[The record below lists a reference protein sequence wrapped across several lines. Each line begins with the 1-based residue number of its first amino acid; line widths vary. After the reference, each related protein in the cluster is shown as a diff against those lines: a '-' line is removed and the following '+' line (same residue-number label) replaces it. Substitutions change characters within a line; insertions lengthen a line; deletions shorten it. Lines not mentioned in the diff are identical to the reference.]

1 MATNTIKTEMAA
13 SSNSTTLYKKI
24 VSRQNIYNSIY
35 CLESYVF
42 EKGLLDTN
50 SPVVA
55 IDGKI
60 LADNDLSLFFSLS
73 DKYKFSLITK
83 VIELCEQRLDEILKS
98 EDELFDVTVYF
109 KIKDKDEKNGE
120 LKFRPMHTARLTDM
134 ICMVCILNILMFEDD
149 EKAGRRYSELSKM
162 IPHNFFGNIP
172 SVDVGRLFCRWQNK
186 YKEYTESF
194 LKHCK
199 KYQKSHQYLTE
210 VNLDIQNF
218 FPSVNPQIVYD
229 FITEHLSTSFP
240 DESDMKVLKMA
251 VTKLLFFNI
260 KPENLKDWENVY
272 YGTDRSI
279 TATYHTNCG
288 IPQGLPQAY
297 FFGNLVMIKIKD
309 IMMSS
314 DLFDGDAYFY
324 VDDSVIYVP
333 TALDEDEFNKRIKT
347 LNEKLRVYCT
357 EACNPSSDIGRYV
370 NNNYLDFHSN
380 LDYIIKFH
388 PNGKSM
394 FCVIDEANNHLDGLY
409 YFDHCVSD
417 VWLAAISLDEI
428 DDQISLDKLEAFD
441 KVITNRL
448 EKLQEKDDDNPK
460 VSSQI
465 KVLQRFRKFFLY
477 RNRLLQIRTGNRNLD
492 DLKED
497 FNKYVKD
504 IDEWIKCSKDEIFQ
518 SEYRLLIS
526 LLSNDEADKIRKTI
540 MDFEKGEV
548 KKEYC
553 YFTKDTDSS
562 IKMRLLSRQPY
573 QSLIEWAIRNYRYE
587 KRLNESKIFEKFTD
601 FVNEMSSTDSVD
613 NFKDLSSIVAND
625 AKFVFKHSSEF
636 KRMIL
641 NTVYSYLSSIQP
653 LDAHS
658 FTKDNSRRIK
668 YSEIRLLA
676 YLRNKRFEY
685 TKFCEFFQ
693 KISKRDLSDTLDI
706 DMCLLEVLSYFIACV
721 KDPDKVDDL
730 ILTHRV
736 TKSLWTNG
744 SKFLHTYT
752 LHNEEHAVTLVKQSL
767 HLIKT
772 IDYFSLKSL
781 DYYILFLSCY
791 LHDISMVLHPD
802 MYGLLP
808 IDAASESFVS
818 SSMTK
823 MKKEVDNFF
832 KIDKKNSTL
841 KNSGSFLVN
850 LFNDIYSY
858 YENYIRSNHPDESAK
873 FIRSKSNDLF
883 SYIEPTI
890 LSFVANVS
898 AAHGYDSIDVFGLR
912 SKAKDDV
919 ISLKYLM
926 IILRLADLMDAS
938 KDRVNYYLLRQNV
951 EYMPSLSRF
960 HWISHLVTDS
970 MVLEAEYETSD
981 DTETSTPITEKLLFT
996 VNLNVKYLNS
1006 TKKGKK
1012 CDRWKCQ
1019 NENNS
1024 FKIEISDNGCQQ
1036 TYCPFLCHWM
1046 VKKHEWLLP
1055 ELSILLEYLK
1065 KVNNTMIKTEIS
1077 FIIRYRDEEV
1087 LDSDMFDYVS
1097 ELINKGNDPKMIHS

>member
-1 MATNTIKTEMAA
+1 MATN
-13 SSNSTTLYKKI
+13 SNVPTFYGKI
-24 VSRQNIYNSIY
+24 VSRQNIYNAIY

-42 EKGLLDTN
+42 EKGLLDTT
-50 SPVVA
+50 SPVVTC
-55 IDGKI
+55 DGEV
-60 LADNDLSLFFSLS
+60 LADNDLSLYYALS
-73 DKYKFSLITK
+73 DKFNFSLINKITA
-83 VIELCEQRLDEILKS
+83 LCEQRLKQILQS

-109 KIKDKDEKNGE
+109 KIKDKDENGN
-120 LKFRPMHTARLTDM
+120 LKFRPMHTARLADM
-134 ICMVCILNILMFEDD
+134 ICMVCILNILMYEDD
-149 EKAGRRYSELSKM
+149 EKTGRRYSELSKL

-199 KYQKSHQYLTE
+199 KYQKSHQYLSE
-210 VNLDIQNF
+210 VSLDIQNF
-218 FPSVNPQIVYD
+218 FPSVNPQMVYD
-229 FITEHLSTSFP
+229 YIIEHLSISFP

-251 VTKLLFFNI
+251 VTKLLYFNV
-260 KPENLKDWENVY
+260 KPENVKDWETVY
-272 YGTDRSI
+272 YGTDKSI
-279 TATYHTNCG
+279 AVTYYTNCG
-288 IPQGLPQAY
+288 IPQGLPQSF
-297 FFGNLVMIKIKD
+297 FFGNLVMIKVKD
-309 IMMSS
+309 IMMAS

-324 VDDSVIYVP
+324 VDDSVIYIS
-333 TALDEDEFNKRIKT
+333 TALDQTEFNTLIET
-347 LNEKLRVYCT
+347 LNKRLKNYCD
-357 EACNPSSDIGRYV
+357 EARNTSSDIGRYV
-370 NNNYLDFHSN
+370 NNKCLDFHSK
-380 LDYIIKFH
+380 LEYIIKFY
-388 PNGKSM
+388 PSGKSM
-394 FCVIDEANNHLDGLY
+394 FCGIDEANNHLDGLY

-417 VWLAAISLDEI
+417 AWLAAMSLDEI
-428 DDQISLDKLEAFD
+428 DDQISLNKLEAFD
-441 KVITNRL
+441 KVMTNRL
-448 EKLQEKDDDNPK
+448 EKLKEKDNANPK

-477 RNRLLQIRTGNRNLD
+477 RNRLLQIQTGNCNLN

-497 FNKYVKD
+497 FNKYVVD
-504 IDEWIKCSKDEIFQ
+504 IDKWIEYSKDEIFQ
-518 SEYRLLIS
+518 SEYRMLIS
-526 LLSNDEADKIRKTI
+526 LQSNEEAKDIHETI
-540 MDFEKGEV
+540 KAFEMKEV
-548 KKEYC
+548 NKAFG
-553 YFTKDTDSS
+553 YFTKDSEAS
-562 IKMRLLSRQPY
+562 MKMRLFSTQPY
-573 QSLIEWAIRNYRYE
+573 QTLTEWARCNFRGE
-587 KRLNESKIFEKFTD
+587 KGLNERKILERFTD
-601 FVNEMSSTDSVD
+601 IVDKMSSTDSVES
-613 NFKDLSSIVAND
+613 FKDLSSIVTND
-625 AKFVFKHSSEF
+625 AIFVFKHSSEF

-641 NTVYSYLSSIQP
+641 NTFYSYLSCIQP
-653 LDAHS
+653 SDIHS

-685 TKFCEFFQ
+685 TKFCEFFK

-706 DMCLLEVLSYFIACV
+706 DMCLLEVLSCFIACV

-808 IDAASESFVS
+808 IDAAGESFVS
-818 SSMTK
+818 SSMAE
-823 MKKEVDNFF
+823 MKKEVDKFF
-832 KIDKKNSTL
+832 MIDESNSTL

-858 YENYIRSNHPDESAK
+858 YENFIRRNHPDESAK

-883 SYIEPTI
+883 SFIEPTI
-890 LSFVANVS
+890 LSFVAEVS

-919 ISLKYLM
+919 VSLKYLM

-951 EYMPSLSRF
+951 EYMPLVSRF

-981 DTETSTPITEKLLFT
+981 DTEITTPITEKLLFT

-1006 TKKGKK
+1006 TKENQK
-1012 CDRWKCQ
+1012 CEGWKCQ
-1019 NENNS
+1019 NKDNS
-1024 FKIEISDNGCQQ
+1024 FKIEISENGCQQ
-1036 TYCPFLCHWM
+1036 TYCPFLCRWM
-1046 VKKHEWLLP
+1046 VKKHDWLLP
-1055 ELSILLEYLK
+1055 ELSILSEYLK
-1065 KVNNTMIKTEIS
+1065 KVNNSMIKTEIS

-1087 LDSDMFDYVS
+1087 LDSDMFDNVS
-1097 ELINKGNDPKMIHS
+1097 EFLNKK